1 MPINWDGVD
10 AELDQALDAA
20 RKRTNDK
27 LAGQISSL
35 TRLTD
40 DEVKELFPTP
50 ADVGRLVELLKIVKS
65 ADERNRKV
73 SRLARNIESLG
84 GAVVTLLERFA

>member
-1 MPINWDGVD
+1 VPISWDEVE

-20 RKRTNDK
+20 RQRTNDK
-27 LAGQISSL
+27 LASQISSL

-40 DEVKELFPTP
+40 AEVKELFPTP

-65 ADERNRKV
+65 AEERNRKV
-73 SRLARNIESLG
+73 ARLAQNIEKLG
-84 GAVVTLLERFA
+84 GAVVALLERFA

>member
-1 MPINWDGVD
+1 MPINWDDVD
-10 AELDQALDAA
+10 AELDRAVDAA
-20 RKRTNDK
+20 RKRTNDQ
-27 LAGQISSL
+27 LASQISSL

-40 DEVKELFPTP
+40 EEVKKLFPTP

-73 SRLARNIESLG
+73 DRLTKNIEELG